1 MKKTKQT
8 PFMLGK
14 TLKVGALCAILLS
27 PVTSMAASISFGF
40 SGSVSDVL
48 GGVFTQNGAGAN
60 GFSSSLPMSGSFTF
74 NSTTADTNGSANTGR
89 YNGTI
94 QNLTVT
100 VGNYTATYNPGTSF
114 IRVVNNPGVGSIYH
128 VEVNGLSGP
137 LVNGRAPSSF
147 EINLENPTGTA
158 FTNDHLPTTP
168 PSLSSFS
175 RNQWRLIF
183 GATGHRVQGA
193 LSSLVP
199 LPAAVWLF
207 GAGLIALVGLG
218 SRGLVTRKES

>member
-100 VGNYTATYNPGTSF
+100 VGADNCG
-114 IRVVNNPGVGSIYH
+114 
-128 VEVNGLSGP
+128 VEVEASTSGECESGGP
-137 LVNGRAPSSF
+137 PFIEVQYFTGADPAGRAP
-147 EINLENPTGTA
+147 
-158 FTNDHLPTTP
+158 
-168 PSLSSFS
+168 
-175 RNQWRLIF
+175 
-183 GATGHRVQGA
+183 
-193 LSSLVP
+193 
-199 LPAAVWLF
+199 AA
-207 GAGLIALVGLG
+207 
-218 SRGLVTRKES
+218 